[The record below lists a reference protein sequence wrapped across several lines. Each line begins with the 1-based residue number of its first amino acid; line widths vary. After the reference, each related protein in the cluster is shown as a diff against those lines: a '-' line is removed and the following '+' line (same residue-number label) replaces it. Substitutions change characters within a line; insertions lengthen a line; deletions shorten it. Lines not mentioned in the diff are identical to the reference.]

1 MSVDIFFNMSDWTN
15 KCPRYRSGENS
26 LIKQFLKTRKLDKNL
41 PKSIEMGKT
50 PQTHMQTP
58 GTTERSHLLLG
69 DAVAGAGEGAGEG
82 CGIVIQYH
90 ARQ

>member
-1 MSVDIFFNMSDWTN
+1 MQTFFLNMSDWTN

-26 LIKQFLKTRKLDKNL
+26 PIKQFLKTGKRDKNF

-69 DAVAGAGEGAGEG
+69 DAVAGAGEGADEG
-82 CGIVIQYH
+82 CGIVFKK
-90 ARQ
+90 

>member
-1 MSVDIFFNMSDWTN
+1 
-15 KCPRYRSGENS
+15 
-26 LIKQFLKTRKLDKNL
+26 
-41 PKSIEMGKT
+41 MGKT

-69 DAVAGAGEGAGEG
+69 DAVAGAGEGADAGAGEGADEG

-90 ARQ
+90 ACQ